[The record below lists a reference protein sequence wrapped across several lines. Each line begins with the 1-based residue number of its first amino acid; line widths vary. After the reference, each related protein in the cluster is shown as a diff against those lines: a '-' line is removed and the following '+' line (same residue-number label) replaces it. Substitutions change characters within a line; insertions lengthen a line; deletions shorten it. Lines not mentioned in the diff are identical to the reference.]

1 MTWPSQAPHPTEAA
15 YMAFY
20 MVDGDVCTL
29 PEGKH
34 ISIKEAQ
41 ERFEQV
47 HGHKAQYAVGPHRLH
62 LRVGPIKDSR
72 A

>member
-1 MTWPSQAPHPTEAA
+1 
-15 YMAFY
+15 MAFY